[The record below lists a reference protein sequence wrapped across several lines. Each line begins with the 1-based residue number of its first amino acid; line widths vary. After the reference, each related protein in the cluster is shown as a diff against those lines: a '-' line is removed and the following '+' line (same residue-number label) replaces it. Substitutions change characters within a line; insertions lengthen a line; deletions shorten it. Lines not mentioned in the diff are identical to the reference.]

1 MTFRI
6 EDFILN
12 CSTTNVVVLM
22 KIEKIYLIHNG
33 NVRKLKK
40 LPTHNGNVR
49 KVRLL

>member
-1 MTFRI
+1 M

-12 CSTTNVVVLM
+12 CSTNVVVLM
-22 KIEKIYLIHNG
+22 KIAKNYLIHNG

-49 KVRLL
+49 KVRSV